1 MFPDAEIPVVQLSLR
16 SDLDPEAHLAAGQAL
31 ASLRDEGVLIIGSG
45 MSFHNMRGYGDT
57 NFTPLSETFD
67 DWLTQAVAA
76 APGQDVG
83 RRVYSE
89 QVLKTQ
95 LSAYRFG

>member
-83 RRVYSE
+83 CRDYSE

>member
-1 MFPDAEIPVVQLSLR
+1 
-16 SDLDPEAHLAAGQAL
+16 
-31 ASLRDEGVLIIGSG
+31 
-45 MSFHNMRGYGDT
+45 MRGYGDT
-57 NFTPLSETFD
+57 NFTPISETFD

-76 APGQDVG
+76 APGQRQTALRDWASAPHARQCHPPGGEEHLMPLMVAAGAAGQDVG